1 MAAQDWLAVY
11 LKGFA
16 MGTADA
22 IPGVSGGT
30 IALIAGIYDRL
41 VTAIAGLDVEG
52 GLALLGALLGSHEA
66 QGRREAVDHVVELD
80 LHFLAVLGIGI
91 VTAAVTAANVI
102 HLAVGSYPGPTY
114 AFFFGL
120 IAASVVVLREA
131 MAIDTPR
138 GIAIAVTGFA
148 VAWVLTGVTS
158 TSIGDGLLLVF
169 LSGAVA
175 ICAMILPG
183 ISGSLILLAL
193 GQYERIV
200 GTVRELTTALVGGG
214 DLLGPATVLAVFALG
229 AGLGVLAFARVVAWA
244 LETDRS
250 ATLTF
255 LVALMAGALRAPGSE
270 IIAATETWTPGATAA
285 LMGMGI
291 LGGGLV
297 LVLDRV
303 TAGVEY

>member
-1 MAAQDWLAVY
+1 MAARDWLAVY

-41 VTAIAGLDVEG
+41 VTAIATLDVAA
-52 GLALLGALLGSHEA
+52 GLALLTGLLSHDRER
-66 QGRREAVDHVVELD
+66 RRETTALIADLD

-102 HLAVGSYPGPTY
+102 HVAVGRYPGPTY

-120 IAASVVVLREA
+120 ILASVVVLREA
-131 MAIDTPR
+131 MTLDSPR
-138 GIAIAVTGFA
+138 GVLTAVAGFLL
-148 VAWVLTGVTS
+148 AWVLTGLTGGS
-158 TSIGDGLLLVF
+158 MGEALPLVF

-193 GQYERIV
+193 GQYETIV
-200 GTVRELTTALVGGG
+200 DTVRELTTAVVAGGSVVE
-214 DLLGPATVLAVFALG
+214 PATTLAVFTLG

-244 LETDRS
+244 LATYRS

-255 LVALMAGALRAPGSE
+255 LVALMVGALRAPGSE
-270 IIAATETWTPGATAA
+270 ILAATTAWTPSTVAV
-285 LMGMGI
+285 LLGMGI
-291 LGGGLV
+291 IGGGLV
-297 LVLDRV
+297 VALDSV